1 MRMERQIDKKLK
13 DHFEKYG
20 LVLVLSG
27 PRQVGKTTVLKRL
40 FPDAKYFLL
49 DEERLRKVF
58 ETFDSLV
65 YKQNFGGSDFI
76 VLDEVHLLSN
86 PGRAVKI
93 IHDLMP
99 EKKVIITGSSALN
112 IKNKTAESLA
122 GRKIEYK
129 MWPLTVSEYFYQ
141 TEVEEEMN
149 FDVIENILGNKEMRV
164 RLFNLKEMTKHLLV
178 YGNYPFLVNNS
189 TDQIYLRS
197 LSESVIFKDIV
208 DLHLIENKKVAGD
221 MLKLL
226 AFQVGNMVNY
236 AEIASKL
243 SVDVRTIQKYI
254 EIFEQSY
261 ILFRVYPLMGN
272 KRQEIIKRPK
282 IYFYDNG
289 IRNGLINNF
298 VDVDNRADK
307 GALFENFVV
316 SEVMK
321 VNSYGDYGFEMNF
334 WRTKDGSEVDLVLSR
349 HGEMYACEIKF
360 DKGSVSKAFTNRY
373 PEAKTRVITAENYY

>member
-1 MRMERQIDKKLK
+1 MKMERQIEKRLK
-13 DHFEKYG
+13 DHFGRYS

-40 FPDAKYFLL
+40 FPEAKYFLL
-49 DEERLRKVF
+49 DDERLRSVF
-58 ETFDSLV
+58 ETYDSLV
-65 YKQNFGGSDFI
+65 YKQNFGDSDFI

-122 GRKIEYK
+122 GRKIEYR

-141 TEVEEEMN
+141 TEVEAEMN
-149 FDVIENILGNKEMRV
+149 LNVMENILHDENKKTRF
-164 RLFNLKEMTKHLLV
+164 FNLKEMTKHLLV
-178 YGNYPFLVNNS
+178 YGNYPFLVNSS
-189 TDQIYLRS
+189 TDQTYLKS

-208 DLHLIENKKVAGD
+208 DLQLIENKKVAGD

-236 AEIASKL
+236 AEIAAKL
-243 SVDVRTIQKYI
+243 GVDVRTVQRYI

-261 ILFRVYPLMGN
+261 IIFRVYPLTGN
-272 KRQEIIKRPK
+272 KRQEIVKRPK

-298 VDVDNRADK
+298 VDVENRADK
-307 GALFENFVV
+307 EALFENFIV
-316 SEVMK
+316 SEIMK
-321 VNSYGDYGFEMNF
+321 VNSYGDYGFEINF

-373 PEAKTRVITAENYY
+373 PEAKTRVITAENFY

>member
-1 MRMERQIDKKLK
+1 MERQIDKKLK